1 MSESSTIEQ
10 EPPRSTPTA
19 AVQSPLNVDA
29 GEAAPRAPT
38 SHTPLPLA
46 NANNPGGAIDY
57 ELLLDCVHCGLC
69 TASCPTYVET
79 GNENDSPRG
88 RIYLMR
94 AVRDE
99 RLELTHEVQRH
110 LELCLDCRACESAC
124 PSGVQYGK
132 LIEPFRVGMEQQA
145 IASGTTA
152 KNDDWFH
159 RYILFGLFPYPE
171 KLRRSLAPARIAQKL
186 GLDRLLEAT
195 GLWRLLPPRLGR
207 LVTML
212 PPLEKPLPALPEFI
226 AAKGRRRARV
236 ALFTGCVGDALFRQT
251 NWATAR
257 VLQEN
262 GCDVIVPQNQ
272 VCCGAIHFHAGS
284 SEPAREMADKNAAA
298 FDANGVD
305 AIIVNVAG
313 CGSMLKDY
321 GHHWPPMGQ
330 ASSLP
335 ENNPQDTE
343 RHRGRSLQRA
353 REQFASK
360 IRDCNEFLDQLGL
373 IDPPGEIRL
382 TATYHDA
389 CHLAHAQK
397 VREQPRNLLKKIPGL
412 KLVELPESE
421 LCCGAAG
428 TYNLTEPE
436 MAERLA
442 RRKLTNIRSTGAR
455 LVITANAGCLLQ
467 IAREARLQGEKL
479 KIIHPMELLDLS
491 YRREA
496 VKF

>member
-1 MSESSTIEQ
+1 MSTVAIES
-10 EPPRSTPTA
+10 PPHQA
-19 AVQSPLNVDA
+19 
-29 GEAAPRAPT
+29 AAPPANGNGVPADLTRLEAPPAT
-38 SHTPLPLA
+38 LQPLLQIAPP
-46 NANNPGGAIDY
+46 NGKPGAGIDY

-79 GNENDSPRG
+79 GNENDSPRE

-99 RLELTHEVQRH
+99 RLELSQEVRRH
-110 LELCLDCRACESAC
+110 LELCLDCRACETAC

-132 LIEPFRVGMEQQA
+132 LIEPFRVGMEQ
-145 IASGTTA
+145 TA
-152 KNDDWFH
+152 GAKGAAAKTDDWFH
-159 RYILFGLFPYPE
+159 RYILFGLFPYPD
-171 KLRRSLAPARIAQKL
+171 KLRQSLRPARIAQTL
-186 GLDRLLEAT
+186 RLDRLLIGT
-195 GLWRLLPPRLGR
+195 GLWRLLPARLGR

-212 PPLEKPLPALPEFI
+212 PRLEKPLPPLPEFL

-236 ALFTGCVGDALFRQT
+236 ALFTGCVGDVLFRGT

-262 GCDVIVPQNQ
+262 GCDVVVPQNQ
-272 VCCGAIHFHAGS
+272 GCCGAIHFHAGS
-284 SEPAREMADKNAAA
+284 SEPAREMADKNISA
-298 FDANGVD
+298 FDPAGVD
-305 AIIVNVAG
+305 AIIINVAG

-321 GHHWPPMGQ
+321 GHHWHDAQQP
-330 ASSLP
+330 
-335 ENNPQDTE
+335 
-343 RHRGRSLQRA
+343 A
-353 REQFASK
+353 RERFAAK
-360 IRDCNEFLDQLGL
+360 IRDCSEFLDQLGL
-373 IDPPGEIRL
+373 IDPPGEIRV

-397 VREQPRNLLKKIPGL
+397 VREQPRSLLKKIPGL

-442 RRKLTNIRSTGAR
+442 RRKLNNIRSTGAR

-467 IAREARLQGEKL
+467 IAREARMQGEAL

-491 YRREA
+491 YRREELR
-496 VKF
+496 F